1 VGWFQGQSEF
11 GPRALGG
18 RSILADP
25 RSSTVRDYINSRIKF
40 REDFRPFAPSVLV
53 EDLPKYFDCDYESPF
68 MLLVAPVRQEWAQ
81 AIPGV
86 VHRDGTARIHTVTPA
101 PFCPYYN
108 LLRAFKERS
117 GIGIL
122 LNTSL
127 NKRSMPIV
135 ESPEHAIQFFLTGGL
150 DLLVIDN
157 YLVQKE
163 GSSDTVPPPVSE
175 LFCATI
181 RRALERRKAEGQTL
195 SGRYQFKIS
204 VNQDW
209 TVDLS
214 SSAPN
219 ITQNAADGPHAVIEM
234 SEDALRS
241 MLESSFEAFRFRS
254 DSRLRISGNV
264 QRALDL
270 FRWLTGS

>member
-1 VGWFQGQSEF
+1 
-11 GPRALGG
+11 
-18 RSILADP
+18 
-25 RSSTVRDYINSRIKF
+25 
-40 REDFRPFAPSVLV
+40 
-53 EDLPKYFDCDYESPF
+53 
-68 MLLVAPVRQEWAQ
+68 
-81 AIPGV
+81 
-86 VHRDGTARIHTVTPA
+86 
-101 PFCPYYN
+101 
-108 LLRAFKERS
+108 
-117 GIGIL
+117 
-122 LNTSL
+122 
-127 NKRSMPIV
+127 
-135 ESPEHAIQFFLTGGL
+135 
-150 DLLVIDN
+150 
-157 YLVQKE
+157 
-163 GSSDTVPPPVSE
+163 
-175 LFCATI
+175 
-181 RRALERRKAEGQTL
+181 LERRKAEGQTL